1 MTSMI
6 YMDNNATTL
15 MPDDVVREMI
25 KWCNRGNASASYRTA
40 RDCRKMM
47 SEFRQWI
54 AKICSID
61 PCCSEA
67 RDGPMPA
74 RHGPRFKLIFT
85 SGASESNAQIV
96 HMTTSA
102 YRENV
107 GMPHVVISA
116 IEHKSIFE
124 LVQSLESRGLIE
136 CSYVPVEPS
145 GHVLPENV
153 AANIRDN
160 TCLVSVMH
168 ANNETGAI
176 NDIHAIGEICHRR
189 NVPFHTDTVQTFG
202 KMPVEPRDTIDA
214 FSISFHKIYGPPGV
228 GLLAIRE
235 AFYDGF
241 RLQPLIHGS
250 QNMHIRGGTE
260 NIPGIAA
267 SFAACKVALANR
279 RRKNELMAE
288 LQLRFITAVRKT
300 KIPVIPYARYCE
312 SPPPGV
318 CIVCFTG
325 TRGYLPHVML
335 ISLVKP
341 SEPYVC
347 NAEMKS
353 ALEAKKIIVSV
364 GSACNT
370 ASKKASHVLDA
381 LGADKYIRKGTL
393 RISFCDYTTEA
404 DVDMLI
410 DAYIEVIRHQ
420 LRKGQ

>member
-1 MTSMI
+1 
-6 YMDNNATTL
+6 MDNNATTL

-40 RDCRKMM
+40 RDCRAMM
-47 SEFRQWI
+47 TEFRAWL
-54 AKICSID
+54 ANICGID
-61 PCCSEA
+61 PCCTEP
-67 RDGPMPA
+67 RDGVTPSTG
-74 RHGPRFKLIFT
+74 RPRFKLIFT
-85 SGASESNAQIV
+85 SGASESNAELF
-96 HMTTSA
+96 HMVINA

-107 GMPHVVISA
+107 GQPHVVISA

-124 LVQSLESRGLIE
+124 MVQSLETRGIIAAT
-136 CSYVPVEPS
+136 YVQPQPM
-145 GHVLPENV
+145 GTILPEDVGN
-153 AANIRDN
+153 AIQDN
-160 TCLVSVMH
+160 TCLVSIMH

-176 NDIHAIGEICHRR
+176 NDVHTIGQLCHER
-189 NVPFHTDTVQTFG
+189 NVPFHTDAVQSFG
-202 KMPVEPRDTIDA
+202 KFPLEPQDSIDA
-214 FSISFHKIYGPPGV
+214 FSISFHKIYGPPGI

-241 RLQPLIHGS
+241 RLQPIIYGS

-279 RRKNELMAE
+279 RRKNEEMTV
-288 LQLRFITAVRKT
+288 LREQFIAGITKT
-300 KIPVIPYARYCE
+300 KIPLISFTKYKMA
-312 SPPPGV
+312 PPTGV
-318 CIVCFTG
+318 CLVYFSG
-325 TRGYLPHVML
+325 SRGYLPNTIL

-370 ASKKASHVLDA
+370 ASAKASHVLDA

-393 RISFCDYTTEA
+393 RISFCDYTTSA
-404 DVDMLI
+404 DVDKLI

-420 LRKGQ
+420 LRKGRPL